1 MREVIS
7 ISMPKPESAFFKANP
22 FSGPEVKETPLR
34 KWSRLDFCLYLEEED
49 NEIQKAMTRSLNKA
63 RKRFEEDLAQGDV
76 DDEVQ
81 GEGGVGE
88 LHHPNQFG
96 RGQPITSVGTG
107 WKPKPTKPIQWKLLG
122 GAGGKKN
129 APSIKGQKQDGNY
142 KFRYL
147 KDLSS
152 IDFKS
157 NNSAFEIFSHPTSIY

>member
-22 FSGPEVKETPLR
+22 FGPDIKETPYWKF
-34 KWSRLDFCLYLEEED
+34 KWWLWTDEEED
-49 NEIQKAMTRSLNKA
+49 DEVQAAMTRSLNKA

-96 RGQPITSVGTG
+96 RGQSITSVGTG
-107 WKPKPTKPIQWKLLG
+107 WKPKPFQWKLLG
-122 GAGGKKN
+122 GAGGKKK
-129 APSIKGQKQDGNY
+129 APSTKGQKQDGKY

-147 KDLSS
+147 KNISS

-157 NNSAFEIFSHPTSIY
+157 NNFQDIFWYSLIY